1 MLLFEMLL
9 CSIMFGSVV
18 AEWRIVMSWLLIVV
32 LAILAVNA
40 LYGFKRGLIRTIFSF
55 CSLLI
60 AIVLTIW
67 INPMVGDMMKNNDKF
82 YNGVIQK
89 VEKMLPDQS
98 REENIKEKDNDNKST
113 YINKLPFPKS
123 LKRTL
128 MKKESDYRDL
138 AFDSFR
144 DYISHYVADII
155 INALA
160 FILTFAIMTAILW
173 AACFMLNIISKLPI
187 LNQINKLAG
196 MMAGLLQGLVI
207 VWLFFILLT
216 VLGSSKFGQDT
227 LRMIGEDDILSLIY
241 NNNILLGFITG
252 AKTFLS

>member
-1 MLLFEMLL
+1 
-9 CSIMFGSVV
+9 
-18 AEWRIVMSWLLIVV
+18 MSWLLIAV

-40 LYGFKRGLIRTIFSF
+40 LYGFKKGLIRTIFSF
-55 CSLLI
+55 CSLLV

-89 VEKMLPDQS
+89 VEKMLPDQNG
-98 REENIKEKDNDNKST
+98 EENRKDNGNKST

-128 MKKESDYRDL
+128 MKNESDYRDM
-138 AFDSFR
+138 AFNSFR
-144 DYISHYVADII
+144 DYISHYVAGII

-207 VWLFFILLT
+207 VWIFFILLT
-216 VLGSSKFGQDT
+216 VLGSTKFGQDT
-227 LRMIGEDDILSLIY
+227 LRMIGKDDILSLIY

-252 AKTFLS
+252 AKTFLP

>member
-1 MLLFEMLL
+1 
-9 CSIMFGSVV
+9 
-18 AEWRIVMSWLLIVV
+18 MSWLLIVV
-32 LAILAVNA
+32 LVILAVNA
-40 LYGFKRGLIRTIFSF
+40 LYGFKKGLIRTIFSF

-67 INPMVGDMMKNNDKF
+67 INPMVGDLMKNNDKF
-82 YNGVIQK
+82 YSGVVQR
-89 VEKMLPDQS
+89 VEKMLPDQNQ
-98 REENIKEKDNDNKST
+98 EENGKEKDSSDKTT
-113 YINKLPFPKS
+113 YIKKLPFPKS
-123 LKRTL
+123 FKNSL

-144 DYISHYVADII
+144 DYVSHYVAGII
-155 INALA
+155 INAMA
-160 FILTFAIMTAILW
+160 FILTFVIMTAVLW
-173 AACFMLNIISKLPI
+173 AICFMLNIISKLPI

-207 VWLFFILLT
+207 VWLFFIVLT

-227 LRMIGEDDILSLIY
+227 LQMIEQDDILSLIY

-252 AKTFLS
+252 AKTFLFITT